1 MNEKMR
7 LHNIMALLKRG
18 KFELTGEEILVFNQC
33 YEYLMIKIKAIERSE
48 VSQPAPPVSQ
58 PPSPV
63 SVSQPSVPVSQP
75 VHEIPESAKTEPLP
89 EKPKNKKIKK

>member
-58 PPSPV
+58 PP
-63 SVSQPSVPVSQP
+63 VPVSQP
-75 VHEIPESAKTEPLP
+75 APEIPESAKTESSP
-89 EKPKNKKIKK
+89 ETPKKNKKIKK